1 MLQQARKQAF
11 QLAHDLNIS
20 NKPPL
25 LKTLYCV
32 GFVQDRE
39 NQRFGFLFQLPT
51 NADVTF
57 SPVTLHAYLKGDKFN
72 GKSIPLPTFGERIRL
87 ARSLAFSMI
96 ELHNAGILHKSLH
109 SGNVLFFPA
118 RVTNTISVSES
129 YIGGFEIS
137 RPDQDGE
144 LSIDIEGGSFDIY
157 KHPELRDPSNE
168 LQGRPGFDRKHD
180 VYSLGLILLEIG
192 VWQPLQNF
200 FNRKLSPFESAR
212 KVLSIAC
219 TNLPHQMGR
228 SYCEAVVECIDCEQL
243 RLSRIG
249 AKSMGADTGADRFS
263 NDERGGVSLELFI
276 EKVIKRLEECHCRD

>member
-1 MLQQARKQAF
+1 MQQQARNQAF
-11 QLAHDLNIS
+11 QLAHDLGIS

-25 LKTLYCV
+25 LKTLSCV

-39 NQRFGFLFQLPT
+39 YQRFGFLFQLPI
-51 NADVTF
+51 NADVAS
-57 SPVTLHAYLKGDKFN
+57 SPLTLHAYLKGDKLN
-72 GKSIPLPTFGERIRL
+72 GKSIPLPTFGERIGL
-87 ARSLAFSMI
+87 ARSLAFSVI

-118 RVTNTISVSES
+118 RVTKAISVSES
-129 YIGGFEIS
+129 FIGGFEIS

-144 LSIDIEGGSFDIY
+144 LSIDMEGGSFDIY

-168 LQGRPGFDRKHD
+168 LQGRPGFERKHD

-192 VWQPLQNF
+192 VWQPLQSF
-200 FNRKLSPFESAR
+200 FNRKLSPLESAR
-212 KVLSIAC
+212 KVLSVAR

-228 SYCEAVVECIDCEQL
+228 IFCEAVVECIDCEQFG
-243 RLSRIG
+243 LSRTG
-249 AKSMGADTGADRFS
+249 AKSMGADTGADGLS